1 MRQARIPL
9 KAALFA
15 VLGLATAAPAAAV
28 PANFM
33 SAPVQVAAP
42 SEVQNVQYRSSNR
55 RSFDERRLERR
66 GSNYYYNG
74 HRGYRYARPG
84 WRSHNGWWFPPAAF
98 ALGAIVGSQYAR
110 PAPRYYAPQRG
121 LTRAHV
127 NWCENRYRTYR
138 AWDNSYVPRAGY
150 RAQCRSPYL

>member
-1 MRQARIPL
+1 MRQVKTPL
-9 KAALFA
+9 RAALFA
-15 VLGLATAAPAAAV
+15 LLGLATAAPAAAV
-28 PANFM
+28 PASFM
-33 SAPVQVAAP
+33 TVQAPIAAP
-42 SEVQNVQYRSSNR
+42 SQAENVQYRSSNR
-55 RSFDERRLERR
+55 SAGVDRFHRR

-98 ALGAIVGSQYAR
+98 ALGAIVGSQYNR
-110 PAPRYYAPQRG
+110 PVYRENRRG
-121 LTRAHV
+121 GYNRAHV

-138 AWDNSYVPRAGY
+138 AWDNTYVPRVGY